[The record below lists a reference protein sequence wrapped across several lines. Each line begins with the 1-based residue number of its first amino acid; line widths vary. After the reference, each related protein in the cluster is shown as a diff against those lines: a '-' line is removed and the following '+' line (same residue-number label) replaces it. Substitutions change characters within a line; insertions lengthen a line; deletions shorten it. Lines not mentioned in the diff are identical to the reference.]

1 MCNKSLSEGWL
12 PISQRHAIITPIIK
26 KTGLDANDVKSYR
39 PISNLTYMSKLVER
53 LVYRQLS
60 TFLEAHNLIPQHQS
74 GFRARHS
81 TETAVLKVMSDILG
95 AADRGNVV
103 LLGLLDMSAAFDTV
117 DHEILLHWIQAS
129 FGITEQA
136 LSWLRSFLESRTQQV
151 SFNNSLSA
159 TMPVTTG
166 VSQGSVLGP
175 LLFLLYTADIPVIA
189 EKHNFGVHCYAD
201 DGQLYVSDKAAL
213 AQNLVS
219 RVTACIEEIDEWMSS
234 NRLKLNTD
242 KTQFIWLG
250 SRQQFQKVSVNAVHL
265 GADVVNFQTTVGNLG
280 VTIDSQM
287 TMAAHVRRICKTSF
301 YQLRQLRT
309 VRRSLSS
316 GACTT
321 LVHAFVTSRLDYCNS
336 LLAGISNSLLLQ
348 LQSVLRVA
356 ARLVMRKGKFDP
368 ISDDIRGHLH
378 WLPIPQRVQFKFGL
392 LVYKCLRGGAPPYL
406 AEMLVQNSDVSALR
420 SLRSTARGCL
430 VIPRTKTVT
439 IGPRSFA
446 TAGPTL
452 WNSLPAHLRDDSIS
466 LPCFKSSLK
475 AYLFKQ
481 AYPDWLILYGIIICL
496 DNSSRLYVTAL
507 TQAPSWRLCRKV
519 AL

>member
-1 MCNKSLSEGWL
+1 MSTKSKSCSLDPIPTTILKEFLPELLRFITEMCNKSLSEGWL
-12 PISQRHAIITPIIK
+12 LRSQRHAIITPIIK

-53 LVYRQLS
+53 LVHRQLS
-60 TFLEAHNLIPQHQS
+60 IFLEAHNLLPKHQS
-74 GFRARHS
+74 DFRARHS

-95 AADRGNVV
+95 AADRGNLV

-117 DHEILLHWIQAS
+117 DHDILLHRIQAS
-129 FGITEQA
+129 FGITGRA

-151 SFNNSLSA
+151 SFNNTLSA

-166 VSQGSVLGP
+166 VPQGSVLGP
-175 LLFLLYTADIPVIA
+175 LLFLLYTADIPIIA

-250 SRQQFQKVSVNAVHL
+250 SRQQLQKVAVNAVHL
-265 GADVVNFQTTVGNLG
+265 GTDVVNFQTTVGNLG

-287 TMAAHVRRICKTSF
+287 TMTAHVQRICRTSF

-316 GACTT
+316 EACTA

-336 LLAGISNSLLLQ
+336 LLAGISDSLLLQ

-356 ARLVMRKGKFDP
+356 ACLVMRKGKFDP
-368 ISDDIRGHLH
+368 ISDDIRDHLH
-378 WLPIPQRVQFKFGL
+378 WLPIPQRVQFKLGL
-392 LVYKCLRGGAPPYL
+392 LVYKCLHGGAPPYL
-406 AEMLVQNSDVSALR
+406 VEMFVQNSDVPALR

-439 IGPRSFA
+439 IGWTS
-446 TAGPTL
+446 
-452 WNSLPAHLRDDSIS
+452 
-466 LPCFKSSLK
+466 
-475 AYLFKQ
+475 
-481 AYPDWLILYGIIICL
+481 
-496 DNSSRLYVTAL
+496 
-507 TQAPSWRLCRKV
+507 
-519 AL
+519 